1 MSDIPIGRAVRYLRK
16 HRQLTIPQL
25 VALSGVSKTNLSRI
39 ELGGRMPHLKT
50 LIQLAAAFQVQ
61 PYKLLK
67 LAERMGGKEDE
78 VVA

>member
-1 MSDIPIGRAVRYLRK
+1 MSDIPIGRAVRYMRK
-16 HRQLTIPQL
+16 RRQLTMPQL
-25 VALSGVSKTNLSRI
+25 VALSGVSKSNLSRI
-39 ELGGRMPHLKT
+39 ELGIHAPHLKS

-78 VVA
+78 VVV